1 MSRWFDKLVGLE
13 ARYRR
18 IFLELDAYFEMVISQ
33 HMDPGR
39 VKPETDDLVDV
50 LINLWKGQA
59 LTKDPLKALIMVL
72 KQIVICDIL
81 AA

>member
-1 MSRWFDKLVGLE
+1 
-13 ARYRR
+13 
-18 IFLELDAYFEMVISQ
+18 
-33 HMDPGR
+33 
-39 VKPETDDLVDV
+39 V